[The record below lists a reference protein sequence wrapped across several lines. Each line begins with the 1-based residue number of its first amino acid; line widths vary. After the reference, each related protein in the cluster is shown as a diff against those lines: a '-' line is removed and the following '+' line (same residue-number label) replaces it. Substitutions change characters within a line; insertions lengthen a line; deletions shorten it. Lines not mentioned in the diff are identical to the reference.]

1 MYVLWTAAQT
11 ICNKLTQLQTRTQR
25 SLYLM
30 MKTPLAVLN
39 TFRPH
44 NGSLHDALASRL
56 EVKGAAP
63 FIIKEGQ
70 TLSWREFD
78 LQYKKLAQ
86 GLHQRGV
93 RHGMRVA
100 VMGRNDAAHVLTLF
114 ALAYLGAIMVPVNP
128 DFGEREA
135 SYVFKH
141 AEVCGVIADSAAMP
155 VVEIALKNIEVTAWV
170 LNIDGPA
177 KAADSLTGLI
187 NLSDVP
193 QHLPQG
199 QAQDTCII
207 IYTSGTTGFPKGV
220 MHSQFNLVTAGEA
233 NVERLHLQPEDRV
246 LIILPFFHVNAVF
259 YSLSGVLASGSC
271 MILVPRFSAS
281 TFWHIAADQGAT
293 VVNVIEAIGSIL
305 CARDRREYRPD
316 HKLRVAYGVRKGAA
330 PVFRQEF
337 GIQKL
342 FSGFGMTEIP
352 GVTCNPWEG
361 PDKPGSMGLPGK
373 HPDPQRP
380 WAICRIVDDEGIDV
394 PVGVAGE
401 LWVKTPIVMQGYFR
415 DQEQTRQAFHDGW
428 LKTGDLVKCDEDGYY
443 YHLSRKKD
451 IIRRRGENI
460 AAAELEMVIGE
471 LDGIY
476 QVAAIAVPSELG
488 EDDILIAAVKK
499 PDSTLSEQAVVD
511 WCSARL
517 TAVKVPR
524 FVSFLTELPLTPTHK
539 ILKSAL
545 RADPQVRAHAVDFQ
559 PTAAQPRAQPN
570 TSVSQPTGK

>member
-1 MYVLWTAAQT
+1 
-11 ICNKLTQLQTRTQR
+11 
-25 SLYLM
+25 

-39 TFRPH
+39 TFRAH
-44 NGSLHDALASRL
+44 DGSLQDAFASRC
-56 EVKGAAP
+56 EVKRDAP
-63 FIIKEGQ
+63 FIVQ
-70 TLSWREFD
+70 DDRTRSWSEFD
-78 LQYKKLAQ
+78 QEYKKLAFA
-86 GLHQRGV
+86 LHKKGV

-100 VMGRNDAAHVLTLF
+100 IMGRNDAAHVLSLF

-128 DFGEREA
+128 DFGERET

-141 AEVCGVIADSAAMP
+141 AEICGVIADSTAIP
-155 VVEIALKNIEVTAWV
+155 VANVALNHLEGSAWI
-170 LNIDGPA
+170 LKIDGA
-177 KAADSLTGLI
+177 VGAADSLSQLI
-187 NLSDVP
+187 DSDAP
-193 QHLPQG
+193 YHPPQG
-199 QAQDTCII
+199 TSTDTCII

-271 MILVPRFSAS
+271 MILTSRFSAS
-281 TFWHIAADQGAT
+281 NFWQIAADQGAT

-305 CARDRREYRPD
+305 CARDRSEYRPD

-330 PVFRQEF
+330 PIFRNEF

-373 HPDPQRP
+373 HPDPERP
-380 WAICRIVDDEGIDV
+380 WATCRIVDEEGLDV

-415 DQEQTRQAFHDGW
+415 DPEQTEKAFHEGW
-428 LKTGDLVKCDEDGYY
+428 LKTGDLVKCDDEGYF

-471 LDGIY
+471 LPGIY

-488 EDDILIAAVKK
+488 EDEILIAAVKK
-499 PDSTLSEQAVVD
+499 QGFTLTEQDIVN
-511 WCSARL
+511 WCRERL

-524 FVSFLTELPLTPTHK
+524 FVSFLEDLPLTPTHK

-545 RADPQVRAHAVDFQ
+545 RADPQVRAKAIDFQ
-559 PTAAQPRAQPN
+559 A
-570 TSVSQPTGK
+570 

>member
-1 MYVLWTAAQT
+1 
-11 ICNKLTQLQTRTQR
+11 
-25 SLYLM
+25 

-39 TFRPH
+39 TFRAH
-44 NGSLHDALASRL
+44 DGSLQDAFASRCDF
-56 EVKGAAP
+56 KRDAP
-63 FIIKEGQ
+63 FIIQ
-70 TLSWREFD
+70 DDRTRSWSEFD
-78 LQYKKLAQ
+78 QEYKKLAFA
-86 GLHQRGV
+86 LHKKGV
-93 RHGMRVA
+93 GHGMRVA
-100 VMGRNDAAHVLTLF
+100 IMGRNDAAHVLSLF

-135 SYVFKH
+135 IYVFKH
-141 AEVCGVIADSAAMP
+141 ADVCGVIADSTAIP
-155 VVEIALKNIEVTAWV
+155 VANVALNHLEGSPWLI
-170 LNIDGPA
+170 NIDGA
-177 KAADSLTGLI
+177 VGAADSLSQLI
-187 NLSDVP
+187 DSDAP
-193 QHLPQG
+193 HHPPQG
-199 QAQDTCII
+199 TSTDTCII

-271 MILVPRFSAS
+271 MILTSRFSAS
-281 TFWHIAADQGAT
+281 NFWQIAADQGAT

-305 CARDRREYRPD
+305 CARDRSEYRPD

-330 PVFRQEF
+330 PIFRKEF

-373 HPDPQRP
+373 HPDPARP
-380 WAICRIVDDEGIDV
+380 WATCRIVDDEGLDV

-415 DQEQTRQAFHDGW
+415 DPEQTEKAFHDGW
-428 LKTGDLVKCDEDGYY
+428 LKTGDLVKCDDEGYF

-471 LDGIY
+471 LAGIY

-499 PDSTLSEQAVVD
+499 QDATLTEQDIVN
-511 WCSARL
+511 WCRERL

-524 FVSFLTELPLTPTHK
+524 FVSFLEELPLTPTHK

-545 RADPQVRAHAVDFQ
+545 RADPQVRAKAIDFQ
-559 PTAAQPRAQPN
+559 A
-570 TSVSQPTGK
+570 

>member
-1 MYVLWTAAQT
+1 MISVYT
-11 ICNKLTQLQTRTQR
+11 ICNKLTQLLTRTQR
-25 SLYLM
+25 SLYTN

-44 NGSLHDALASRL
+44 NGSLHDAFASRL
-56 EVKGAAP
+56 AVKGDAP
-63 FIIKEGQ
+63 FIIKDGN
-70 TLSWREFD
+70 TLSWSEFD
-78 LQYKKLAQ
+78 QKYKKLAQ
-86 GLHQRGV
+86 ALHQRGV

-100 VMGRNDAAHVLTLF
+100 IMGRNDAAHALTLF

-135 SYVFKH
+135 SYVFTH
-141 AEVCGVIADSAAMP
+141 AEVCGVIADVAAMP
-155 VVEIALKNIEVTAWV
+155 VVKIALKTVHGAPWVLKLDASIEV
-170 LNIDGPA
+170 
-177 KAADSLTGLI
+177 ADSLSGVI
-187 NLSDVP
+187 EQSCAP
-193 QHLPQG
+193 QQSPQG
-199 QAQDTCII
+199 QPNDTCII

-271 MILVPRFSAS
+271 MILTPRFSAS
-281 TFWHIAADQGAT
+281 NFWQIAADHGAT
-293 VVNVIEAIGSIL
+293 VVNIIEAIGSIL
-305 CARDRREYRPD
+305 CARDRSEYRAD

-330 PVFRQEF
+330 PIFRQEF
-337 GIQKL
+337 GIHKL

-361 PDKPGSMGLPGK
+361 SDKPGSMGLPGK
-373 HPDPQRP
+373 HPDPNRP
-380 WAICRIVDDEGIDV
+380 WATCRVVDDDGNDV
-394 PVGVAGE
+394 VAGVAGE
-401 LWVKTPIVMQGYFR
+401 LWVKTPIAMQGYFR
-415 DQEQTRQAFHDGW
+415 DPEQTQQAFHEGW
-428 LKTGDLVKCDEDGYY
+428 LKTGDLVRYDEDGYY

-471 LDGIY
+471 LPGIY
-476 QVAAIAVPSELG
+476 QVAAIAAPSELG
-488 EDDILIAAVKK
+488 EDEILIAAVKK
-499 PDSTLSEQAVVD
+499 HGVTLTEQDLVD
-511 WCSARL
+511 WCRERL

-524 FVSFLTELPLTPTHK
+524 FVSFLDALPLTPTHK

-545 RADPQVRAHAVDFQ
+545 RADIQLRARAIDFQ
-559 PTAAQPRAQPN
+559 A
-570 TSVSQPTGK
+570 

>member
-1 MYVLWTAAQT
+1 MTWSA
-11 ICNKLTQLQTRTQR
+11 
-25 SLYLM
+25 
-30 MKTPLAVLN
+30 
-39 TFRPH
+39 
-44 NGSLHDALASRL
+44 
-56 EVKGAAP
+56 
-63 FIIKEGQ
+63 
-70 TLSWREFD
+70 FD
-78 LQYKKLAQ
+78 QEYKKLVQ
-86 GLHQRGV
+86 VLHLRGV
-93 RHGMRVA
+93 RQGMRVA
-100 VMGRNDAAHVLTLF
+100 IMGRNDAAHVLTLF

-128 DFGEREA
+128 DFGERETH
-135 SYVFKH
+135 YVLNH
-141 AEVCGVIADSAAMP
+141 AAVSGVIADTAAIP
-155 VVEIALKNIEVTAWV
+155 VVEAALKNTEGAAWI
-170 LNIDGPA
+170 LKIDAPA
-177 KAADSLTGLI
+177 DAPDSLFGVLTA
-187 NLSDVP
+187 SCAT
-193 QHLPQG
+193 QQLPQG
-199 QAQDTCII
+199 KTSDTCII

-271 MILVPRFSAS
+271 MILTPRFSAS
-281 TFWHIAADQGAT
+281 NFWQIAADYGAT
-293 VVNVIEAIGSIL
+293 VVNIIEAIGSIL
-305 CARDRREYRPD
+305 CARDRNEYRPD

-330 PVFRQEF
+330 PIFRKEF

-373 HPDPQRP
+373 HPDPKRP
-380 WAICRIVDDEGIDV
+380 WATCRVVDDDGNDV
-394 PVGVAGE
+394 VAGEAGE
-401 LWVKTPIVMQGYFR
+401 LWVKTPIAMQGYFR
-415 DQEQTRQAFHDGW
+415 DLEQTQQAFHEGW
-428 LKTGDLVKCDEDGYY
+428 LKTGDLVKFDEDGYF

-471 LDGIY
+471 LPGIY

-499 PDSTLSEQAVVD
+499 PGVTLSEQEVVD
-511 WCSARL
+511 WCRKRL

-524 FVSFLTELPLTPTHK
+524 FVSFLDELPLTPTHK

-545 RADPQVRAHAVDFQ
+545 RADIQLRARAIDFQ
-559 PTAAQPRAQPN
+559 A
-570 TSVSQPTGK
+570 

>member
-1 MYVLWTAAQT
+1 
-11 ICNKLTQLQTRTQR
+11 
-25 SLYLM
+25 

-44 NGSLHDALASRL
+44 NGSLHDAFASRV
-56 EVKGAAP
+56 EVKGDAP
-63 FIIKEGQ
+63 FIIKEDS
-70 TLSWREFD
+70 TLSWSEFD
-78 LQYKKLAQ
+78 QKYKKLAQ
-86 GLHQRGV
+86 ALHQRGV

-100 VMGRNDAAHVLTLF
+100 IMGRNDAAHALTLF

-128 DFGEREA
+128 DFGERET

-141 AEVCGVIADSAAMP
+141 AEVCGVIADAAAIP
-155 VVEIALKNIEVTAWV
+155 VVEVALKTVEGTPWLIKLDAPTEV
-170 LNIDGPA
+170 
-177 KAADSLTGLI
+177 ADSLLGVI
-187 NLSDVP
+187 QQSRSP
-193 QHLPQG
+193 QQLPQG
-199 QAQDTCII
+199 KSSDTCII

-246 LIILPFFHVNAVF
+246 MIILPFFHVNAVF

-271 MILVPRFSAS
+271 MILIPRFSAS
-281 TFWHIAADQGAT
+281 TFWHSAADHGAT

-305 CARDRREYRPD
+305 CARDRSEYRTD
-316 HKLRVAYGVRKGAA
+316 HRLRVAYGVRKGSAA
-330 PVFRQEF
+330 VFRQEF

-352 GVTCNPWEG
+352 GVTCNPWAG

-373 HPDPQRP
+373 HPDPNRP
-380 WAICRIVDDEGIDV
+380 WAICRIVDDEGLDV

-415 DQEQTRQAFHDGW
+415 DPEQTQHAFHDGW

-471 LDGIY
+471 LPGIY

-488 EDDILIAAVKK
+488 EDEILIAAVKQ
-499 PDSTLSEQAVVD
+499 SGAHLTEQDVVD
-511 WCSARL
+511 WCRARL
-517 TAVKVPR
+517 TAVKIPR
-524 FVSFLTELPLTPTHK
+524 FVRFLEELPLTPTHK

-545 RADPQVRAHAVDFQ
+545 RADPQLRAQAIDFQ
-559 PTAAQPRAQPN
+559 TSPN
-570 TSVSQPTGK
+570 KYGH

>member
-1 MYVLWTAAQT
+1 
-11 ICNKLTQLQTRTQR
+11 
-25 SLYLM
+25 

-39 TFRPH
+39 TYRTH
-44 NGSLHDALASRL
+44 NGSLHDAFTSRL
-56 EVKGAAP
+56 EVKGETP
-63 FIIKEGQ
+63 FIIQQERIMTWTAFGQ
-70 TLSWREFD
+70 D
-78 LQYKKLAQ
+78 YKKLVQ
-86 GLHQRGV
+86 VLHQRGV

-100 VMGRNDAAHVLTLF
+100 IMGRNDAAHVLTLF

-128 DFGEREA
+128 DFGERETR
-135 SYVFKH
+135 YVLNH
-141 AEVCGVIADSAAMP
+141 AEVSGVIADTAATPLVEAALKDAESAAWILKIDAP
-155 VVEIALKNIEVTAWV
+155 VDA
-170 LNIDGPA
+170 P
-177 KAADSLTGLI
+177 DSLFGALVASCATQQLPTGKA
-187 NLSDVP
+187 S
-193 QHLPQG
+193 
-199 QAQDTCII
+199 DTCII

-233 NVERLHLQPEDRV
+233 NVERLHLQPDDRV

-271 MILVPRFSAS
+271 MILTPRFSAS
-281 TFWHIAADQGAT
+281 NFWQIAADYGAT
-293 VVNVIEAIGSIL
+293 VVNIIEAIGSIL
-305 CARDRREYRPD
+305 CARDRSEYRAD
-316 HKLRVAYGVRKGAA
+316 HKIRVAYGVRKGAA
-330 PVFRQEF
+330 PIFRQEF

-373 HPDPQRP
+373 HPDPNRP
-380 WAICRIVDDEGIDV
+380 WATCRVVDDNGNDV
-394 PVGVAGE
+394 VAGE
-401 LWVKTPIVMQGYFR
+401 AGEFWVKTPIAMQGYFR
-415 DQEQTRQAFHDGW
+415 DPEQTQYAFQDGW
-428 LKTGDLVKCDEDGYY
+428 LKTGDLVKYDEDGYY

-471 LDGIY
+471 LPGIY

-499 PDSTLSEQAVVD
+499 PGVTLSEQEVVD
-511 WCSARL
+511 WCRQRL

-524 FVSFLTELPLTPTHK
+524 FVSFLDELPLTPTHK

-545 RADPQVRAHAVDFQ
+545 RADTQLRARAIDFQ
-559 PTAAQPRAQPN
+559 A
-570 TSVSQPTGK
+570 

>member
-1 MYVLWTAAQT
+1 
-11 ICNKLTQLQTRTQR
+11 
-25 SLYLM
+25 

-44 NGSLHDALASRL
+44 DGTLHDAFNSRC
-56 EVKGAAP
+56 EVKGNAP
-63 FIIKEGQ
+63 FIVQQGQ
-70 TLSWREFD
+70 TLSWSEFD
-78 LQYKKLAQ
+78 RAYKQLAYA
-86 GLHQRGV
+86 LHLKGV

-100 VMGRNDAAHVLTLF
+100 IMGRNDSAHVLTLF

-135 SYVFKH
+135 GYVFKH
-141 AEVCGVIADSAAMP
+141 AEICGVIAETAVMP
-155 VVEIALKNIEVTAWV
+155 TIKAVLKNIEMSPWIVEIDASSESSDSLSHLIEST
-170 LNIDGPA
+170 DGP
-177 KAADSLTGLI
+177 
-187 NLSDVP
+187 
-193 QHLPQG
+193 HLPPQG
-199 QAQDTCII
+199 KASDTCII

-259 YSLSGVLASGSC
+259 YSLSGVLASGAC

-281 TFWHIAADQGAT
+281 NFWHVAADHGAT

-305 CARDRREYRPD
+305 CARDRSEYRPD
-316 HKLRVAYGVRKGAA
+316 HKLRVAYGVRKGSAS
-330 PVFRQEF
+330 VFRQEF

-380 WAICRIVDDEGIDV
+380 WAICRIVDDEGQDV

-415 DQEQTRQAFHDGW
+415 DPEQTQQAFHDGW
-428 LKTGDLVKCDEDGYY
+428 LKTGDLVRCDEDGYY

-460 AAAELEMVIGE
+460 AAAELEMVIAE
-471 LDGIY
+471 LPGIY

-488 EDDILIAAVKK
+488 EDEILIAAVKK
-499 PDSTLSEQAVVD
+499 PESLLKEQDIVD
-511 WCSARL
+511 WCRAKL

-524 FVSFLTELPLTPTHK
+524 FVSFLKELPLTPTHK
-539 ILKSAL
+539 ILKTAL
-545 RADPQVRAHAVDFQ
+545 RADPNVRAQAVDFQ
-559 PTAAQPRAQPN
+559 VPGR
-570 TSVSQPTGK
+570 

>member
-1 MYVLWTAAQT
+1 
-11 ICNKLTQLQTRTQR
+11 
-25 SLYLM
+25 

-44 NGSLHDALASRL
+44 DGSLHDAFASRL
-56 EVKGAAP
+56 DVKGGAP
-63 FIIKEGQ
+63 FIIKEGN
-70 TLSWREFD
+70 TLSWSEFD
-78 LQYKKLAQ
+78 QKYKKLAQ
-86 GLHQRGV
+86 ALHLRGV

-100 VMGRNDAAHVLTLF
+100 IMGRNDAAHALTLF

-135 SYVFKH
+135 GYVFKH
-141 AEVCGVIADSAAMP
+141 AEVCGVIADIAAMP
-155 VVEIALKNIEVTAWV
+155 VVESALKNIESSSWILKLDAATE
-170 LNIDGPA
+170 D
-177 KAADSLTGLI
+177 ADSLSGAI
-187 NLSDVP
+187 NQSCAT
-193 QHLPQG
+193 QQSPQG
-199 QAQDTCII
+199 KPSDTCII

-246 LIILPFFHVNAVF
+246 MIILPFFHVNAVF
-259 YSLSGVLASGSC
+259 YSLSGVLASGAC
-271 MILVPRFSAS
+271 MILIPRFSAS
-281 TFWHIAADQGAT
+281 NFWHSAADHGAT
-293 VVNVIEAIGSIL
+293 VVNVIEAIGTIL
-305 CARDRREYRPD
+305 CARDRSEYRPD
-316 HKLRVAYGVRKGAA
+316 HKIRVAYGVRKGAA
-330 PVFRQEF
+330 PVFRQAF
-337 GIQKL
+337 GIHKL

-373 HPDPQRP
+373 HPDPNRP
-380 WAICRIVDDEGIDV
+380 WATCRIVDDEGLDV

-415 DQEQTRQAFHDGW
+415 DPEQTEQALHDGW

-460 AAAELEMVIGE
+460 AAAELEMVIAE
-471 LDGIY
+471 LPGIY

-488 EDDILIAAVKK
+488 EDEILIAAVKK
-499 PDSTLSEQAVVD
+499 SEAFLTEQDVVD
-511 WCSARL
+511 WCRTRL

-545 RADPQVRAHAVDFQ
+545 RADPQVRAQAVDFQ
-559 PTAAQPRAQPN
+559 PPIAPPRA
-570 TSVSQPTGK
+570 GLHIE

>member
-1 MYVLWTAAQT
+1 
-11 ICNKLTQLQTRTQR
+11 
-25 SLYLM
+25 M

-39 TFRPH
+39 TFRTH
-44 NGSLHDALASRL
+44 DGTLHDAFASRV
-56 EVKGAAP
+56 EVKGDAP
-63 FIIKEGQ
+63 FIIQENL
-70 TLSWREFD
+70 TLSWSAFD
-78 LQYKKLAQ
+78 QEYRKLVSVLEQ
-86 GLHQRGV
+86 KGV
-93 RHGMRVA
+93 RQGMRVA
-100 VMGRNDAAHVLTLF
+100 IMGRNDQAHVMTLF

-128 DFGEREA
+128 DFGERETG
-135 SYVFKH
+135 YVFKH
-141 AEVCGVIADSAAMP
+141 AEICGVIADSAVISTIEAS
-155 VVEIALKNIEVTAWV
+155 LKNIDLEPWIIK
-170 LNIDGPA
+170 IDGPTGM
-177 KAADSLTGLI
+177 ADSLSHLI
-187 NLSDVP
+187 QSSTATP
-193 QHLPQG
+193 YPPQG
-199 QAQDTCII
+199 QASDTCII

-233 NVERLHLQPEDRV
+233 NVERLHLQPDDRV
-246 LIILPFFHVNAVF
+246 FIILPFFHVNAVF
-259 YSLSGVLASGSC
+259 YSLSGVLASGAC
-271 MILVPRFSAS
+271 MILVSRFSAS
-281 TFWHIAADQGAT
+281 NFWNIAADHGAT

-305 CARDRREYRPD
+305 CARDRSEYRPD

-373 HPDPQRP
+373 HPDPLRP
-380 WAICRIVDDEGIDV
+380 WATCRIVDDEGQDV

-415 DQEQTRQAFHDGW
+415 DPAQTQQAFHDGW

-471 LDGIY
+471 LPGIY
-476 QVAAIAVPSELG
+476 QIAAIAVPSELG
-488 EDDILIAAVKK
+488 EDEILIAAVKK
-499 PDSTLSEQAVVD
+499 PDASLTEQDVVD
-511 WCSARL
+511 WCRTRL

-524 FVSFLTELPLTPTHK
+524 FVSFLKELPLTPTHK
-539 ILKSAL
+539 ILKTAL
-545 RADPQVRAHAVDFQ
+545 RADPQVRQNAVDFQ
-559 PTAAQPRAQPN
+559 AREYPSSGTAP
-570 TSVSQPTGK
+570 

>member
-1 MYVLWTAAQT
+1 
-11 ICNKLTQLQTRTQR
+11 
-25 SLYLM
+25 

-44 NGSLHDALASRL
+44 NGSLHDAFASRV
-56 EVKGAAP
+56 EVKGDAP
-63 FIIKEGQ
+63 FIIKEDS
-70 TLSWREFD
+70 TLSWSEFD
-78 LQYKKLAQ
+78 QKYKKLAQ
-86 GLHQRGV
+86 ALHQRGV

-100 VMGRNDAAHVLTLF
+100 IMGRNDAAHALTLF

-128 DFGEREA
+128 DFGERET

-141 AEVCGVIADSAAMP
+141 AEVCGVIADAAAIP
-155 VVEIALKNIEVTAWV
+155 VVEVALKTVEGTPWLIKLDAPTEV
-170 LNIDGPA
+170 
-177 KAADSLTGLI
+177 ADSLLGVI
-187 NLSDVP
+187 QQSRSP
-193 QHLPQG
+193 QQLPQG
-199 QAQDTCII
+199 KSSDTCII

-246 LIILPFFHVNAVF
+246 MIILPFFHVNAVF
-259 YSLSGVLASGSC
+259 YSLSGVLASGAC
-271 MILVPRFSAS
+271 MILIPRFSAS
-281 TFWHIAADQGAT
+281 TFWHSAADHGAT

-305 CARDRREYRPD
+305 CARDRSEYRAD
-316 HKLRVAYGVRKGAA
+316 HRLRVAYGVRKGSAA
-330 PVFRQEF
+330 VFRQEF

-352 GVTCNPWEG
+352 GVTCNPWAG

-373 HPDPQRP
+373 HPDPNRP
-380 WAICRIVDDEGIDV
+380 WAICRIVDDEGLDV

-415 DQEQTRQAFHDGW
+415 DPEQTQHAFHDGW

-471 LDGIY
+471 LPGIY

-488 EDDILIAAVKK
+488 EDEILIAAVKK
-499 PDSTLSEQAVVD
+499 SGAHLTEQDVVD
-511 WCSARL
+511 WCRVRL
-517 TAVKVPR
+517 TAVKIPR
-524 FVSFLTELPLTPTHK
+524 FVRFLEELPLTPTHK

-545 RADPQVRAHAVDFQ
+545 RADPQLLAQAIDFQ
-559 PTAAQPRAQPN
+559 TSPN
-570 TSVSQPTGK
+570 KYGH

>member
-1 MYVLWTAAQT
+1 
-11 ICNKLTQLQTRTQR
+11 
-25 SLYLM
+25 

-44 NGSLHDALASRL
+44 DGTLHDAFASRCA
-56 EVKGAAP
+56 VKQNAA
-63 FIIKEGQ
+63 FIIQEGR
-70 TLSWREFD
+70 TLSWSEFEREY
-78 LQYKKLAQ
+78 LNLASA
-86 GLHQRGV
+86 LHLKGV

-100 VMGRNDAAHVLTLF
+100 MMGRNDAAHVLTLF

-135 SYVFKH
+135 GYVFKH
-141 AEVCGVIADSAAMP
+141 AEVCGVIADSAAIP
-155 VVEIALKNIEVTAWV
+155 TIQAALKSIELTPWI
-170 LNIDGPA
+170 LTIDGPA
-177 KAADSLTGLI
+177 ASSDSMRALI
-187 NLSDVP
+187 NTCAP
-193 QHLPQG
+193 THLPPQSK
-199 QAQDTCII
+199 ASDTCII

-259 YSLSGVLASGSC
+259 YSLSGVLASGAC

-281 TFWHIAADQGAT
+281 NFWHIAADYGAT

-305 CARDRREYRPD
+305 CARDRSEYRPD
-316 HKLRVAYGVRKGAA
+316 HKLRVAYGVRKGSA

-373 HPDPQRP
+373 HPDPHRP
-380 WAICRIVDDEGIDV
+380 WAVCRIVDDEGQDV
-394 PVGVAGE
+394 PLGVPGE

-415 DQEQTRQAFHDGW
+415 DPEQTQQAFHDGW
-428 LKTGDLVKCDEDGYY
+428 LKTGDLVKCDEDGFY

-471 LDGIY
+471 LQGIY

-488 EDDILIAAVKK
+488 EDEILIAAVKK
-499 PDSTLSEQAVVD
+499 PDSSLTEQDIVN
-511 WCSARL
+511 WCRSKL
-517 TAVKVPR
+517 TSVKVPR
-524 FVSFLTELPLTPTHK
+524 FVCFLKELPLTPTHK
-539 ILKSAL
+539 ILKAAL
-545 RADPQVRAHAVDFQ
+545 RNDPGVRAKAIDFQ
-559 PTAAQPRAQPN
+559 
-570 TSVSQPTGK
+570 VS

>member
-1 MYVLWTAAQT
+1 
-11 ICNKLTQLQTRTQR
+11 
-25 SLYLM
+25 

-44 NGSLHDALASRL
+44 NGSLHDAFASRL
-56 EVKGAAP
+56 EVKGDAP
-63 FIIKEGQ
+63 FIIKESN
-70 TLSWREFD
+70 TLSWSEFD
-78 LQYKKLAQ
+78 QKYKKLAQ
-86 GLHQRGV
+86 ALHQRGV

-100 VMGRNDAAHVLTLF
+100 IMGRNDAAHVLTLF

-128 DFGEREA
+128 DFGERET

-141 AEVCGVIADSAAMP
+141 ADVCGVIADTAAMA
-155 VVEIALKNIEVTAWV
+155 VVDIALKAAEGTPWVIKLDAPVEV
-170 LNIDGPA
+170 
-177 KAADSLTGLI
+177 ADSLASVITQ
-187 NLSDVP
+187 SCAP
-193 QHLPQG
+193 QHSSQG
-199 QAQDTCII
+199 KPSDTCII

-233 NVERLHLQPEDRV
+233 NVERMHLQPEDRV

-259 YSLSGVLASGSC
+259 YSLSGVLASGAC
-271 MILVPRFSAS
+271 MILIPRFSAS
-281 TFWHIAADQGAT
+281 NFWHSAADQVAT
-293 VVNVIEAIGSIL
+293 VVNVIEAIGTIL
-305 CARDRREYRPD
+305 CARDRSEYRPD
-316 HKLRVAYGVRKGAA
+316 HKLRVVYGVRKGSA
-330 PVFRQEF
+330 PIFRQAF

-373 HPDPQRP
+373 HPDPSRP

-394 PVGVAGE
+394 PEGEAGE

-415 DQEQTRQAFHDGW
+415 DPEQTQQAFHDGW
-428 LKTGDLVKCDEDGYY
+428 LKTGDLVRCDEDGYY

-460 AAAELEMVIGE
+460 AAAELEMVISE
-471 LDGIY
+471 LAGIY

-488 EDDILIAAVKK
+488 EDEILIAAVKN
-499 PDSTLSEQAVVD
+499 PGAQLTEQEVVD
-511 WCSARL
+511 WCRARL
-517 TAVKVPR
+517 TAVKIPR
-524 FVSFLTELPLTPTHK
+524 FVRFLEELPLTPTHK

-545 RADPQVRAHAVDFQ
+545 RADLQVRAQAVDFQ
-559 PTAAQPRAQPN
+559 APPY
-570 TSVSQPTGK
+570 K